1 MTVAEA
7 HAAVLAE
14 ERYLD
19 VRDFWARVAFK
30 SGLSVKKARQ
40 QASTLGLLSP
50 PSQRKNHRFCR

>member
-7 HAAVLAE
+7 HALTLSE
-14 ERYLD
+14 GRYMD
-19 VRDFWARVAFK
+19 AHDFWARVAAK

-40 QASTLGLLSP
+40 QASALGLLSP